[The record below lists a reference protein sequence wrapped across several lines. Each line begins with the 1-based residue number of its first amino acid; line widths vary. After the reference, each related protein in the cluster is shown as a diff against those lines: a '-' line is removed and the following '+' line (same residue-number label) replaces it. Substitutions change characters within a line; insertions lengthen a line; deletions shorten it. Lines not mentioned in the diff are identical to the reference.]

1 MSAGESAERAA
12 GRSCEVISAEY
23 KEPQRR
29 RVHRGSGPP
38 GNLRQ
43 VSACQSK
50 LLPGSLLNLRGGGGG
65 ASYCTPCLL
74 D

>member
-50 LLPGSLLNLRGGGGG
+50 PLPGSLLDLRGGGGG
-65 ASYCTPCLL
+65 ALYCTPCLL